1 LVQTKPSRVSPK
13 ATPLLPCQPRS
24 IARDT
29 SPGMPQIAVPRQI
42 QRGGG

>member
-1 LVQTKPSRVSPK
+1 VQTKPSLGLPRT
-13 ATPLLPCQPRS
+13 TPLLACHPRS

-29 SPGMPQIAVPRQI
+29 SEGMPQIAVPDQI